1 MADRISPVIRSRIMG
16 RVKGRDTKPEMQIRR
31 LVHGLGYR
39 YRLHIRELPGTPDI
53 VFRNRKKAIF
63 VHGCFW
69 HQHSCPRGTRPTSNK
84 KFWNAKLDKNIRR
97 DAENISNLA
106 AQGWAVLVVWE
117 CETKNIE
124 QLRSRIRDFLQHAD
138 SCST

>member
-1 MADRISPVIRSRIMG
+1 MADRISRVIRSRIMG
-16 RVKGRDTKPEMQIRR
+16 RVKGRDTKPEMQLRR

-69 HQHSCPRGTRPTSNK
+69 HQHSCPRGTRPKSNK

-97 DAENISNLA
+97 DAENISNLVD
-106 AQGWAVLVVWE
+106 QGWAVLVVWE
-117 CETKNIE
+117 CETKNIG
-124 QLRSRIRDFLQHAD
+124 QLRSRIQEFLQHAD